1 MPARQPIPIELLI
14 KSALTELG
22 SGTSG
27 EITRLIT
34 KYHVTVPANSVA
46 TIIRMMY
53 RVKILK
59 ADTEI
64 RNRYV
69 YKLRVPARHTVQF
82 KKQTSTI

>member
-14 KSALTELG
+14 KSALTELE

-34 KYHVTVPANSVA
+34 AHHVTVPAQSIA

-53 RVKILK
+53 RAKALI
-59 ADTEI
+59 ADTTI

-69 YKLRVPARHTVQF
+69 YKLRVPARKTISL
-82 KKQTSTI
+82 KIQTPAI